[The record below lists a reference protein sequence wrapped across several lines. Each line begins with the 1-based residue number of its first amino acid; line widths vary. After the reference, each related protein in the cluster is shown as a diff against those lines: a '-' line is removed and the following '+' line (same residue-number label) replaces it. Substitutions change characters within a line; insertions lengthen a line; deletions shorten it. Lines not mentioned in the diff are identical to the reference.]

1 MGVVTPEESEELGEV
16 VRVKDWEVATASHRR
31 ASLILARMILSM

>member
-1 MGVVTPEESEELGEV
+1 MSVVTLEEEEELGDEE
-16 VRVKDWEVATASHRR
+16 RVMDWEVATASHRR